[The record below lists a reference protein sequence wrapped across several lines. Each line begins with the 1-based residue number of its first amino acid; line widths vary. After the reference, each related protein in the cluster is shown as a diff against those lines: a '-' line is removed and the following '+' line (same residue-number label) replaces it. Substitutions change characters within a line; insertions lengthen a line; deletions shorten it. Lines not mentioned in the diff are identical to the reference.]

1 MLKKPALLGL
11 AAILALA
18 ASASVPSFFTVK
30 PSPDFPAKEIKD
42 ISITFTAGTFGN
54 EITPSFYPDVRV
66 DGVPMSVTYH
76 SEGADASTLVYT
88 LENAITEPGEYT
100 IWIGEGSF
108 TYDEYFDWD
117 SPELEWT
124 VRVVPGDDDNVG
136 VDAVQSEN
144 SVIREVYRID
154 GTRVIN
160 PEALSAGIYIIG
172 GKKKVVMK

>member
-1 MLKKPALLGL
+1 MLKKPATLGL
-11 AAILALA
+11 AAMLALT

-30 PSPDFPAKEIKD
+30 PSPDFPAKEIRD

-66 DGVPMSVTYH
+66 DGVQVSVTYH

-88 LENAITEPGEYT
+88 LDNPVTEPGEYT

-117 SPELEWT
+117 NPELEWT
-124 VRVVPGDDDNVG
+124 VRVVPGDGNVG
-136 VDAVQSEN
+136 VGSAESEN
-144 SVIREVYRID
+144 NVSREVYRID
-154 GTRVIN
+154 GIRVTGTSDL
-160 PEALSAGIYIIG
+160 PAGIYIIG
-172 GKKKVVMK
+172 GKKIVVAK

>member
-1 MLKKPALLGL
+1 MLKKPATLGL
-11 AAILALA
+11 AAMLALT

-30 PSPDFPAKEIKD
+30 PSPDFPAKEIRD

-66 DGVPMSVTYH
+66 DGVQMSVTYH

-88 LENAITEPGEYT
+88 LDNPVTEPGEYT

-117 SPELEWT
+117 NPELEWT
-124 VRVVPGDDDNVG
+124 VRVVPGDDNVG
-136 VDAVQSEN
+136 FGSAESEN
-144 SVIREVYRID
+144 NVSREVYRID
-154 GTRVIN
+154 NR
-160 PEALSAGIYIIG
+160 
-172 GKKKVVMK
+172 